1 MIQVQMTFR
10 IAPGYHPQATID
22 QIKKIEGIIIEDTTM
37 TFESPSAWD
46 RGGFDREWLDCL
58 GFVHRGNEPETVVT
72 KAQQK
77 RIADMLNDRFEV
89 KEKAVTTRL
98 DGKAIEKAL
107 DGMKRKGRE
116 KSMIKPQGEPEV
128 RKHLR

>member
-46 RGGFDREWLDCL
+46 RGGFDREWLDS
-58 GFVHRGNEPETVVT
+58 GIGVPPVNEPEIVVT

-77 RIADMLNDRFEV
+77 RITDMLNDRFEV
-89 KEKAVTTRL
+89 KEKAVTARL
-98 DGKAIEKAL
+98 SGKDIEKAL
-107 DGMKRKGRE
+107 DTYKRKGRE
-116 KSMIKPQGEPEV
+116 KSMIKPQQQPEV